1 MTGAEYI
8 TRSNRV
14 LMVLENPKKLKKR
27 KKIIFLFFLIH
38 RHLSVYNYIYFI
50 FLIYVTVSPISNTM
64 LKLHNT

>member
-38 RHLSVYNYIYFI
+38 RRLSVYNYIYFI